1 MPGLVSTE
9 LDARLSFDIQATVDK
24 AKEIIS
30 LYEKYGVDKSRI
42 LIKIAATWEGI
53 KAAEILKK

>member
-1 MPGLVSTE
+1 M
-9 LDARLSFDIQATVDK
+9 
-24 AKEIIS
+24 
-30 LYEKYGVDKSRI
+30 YEKYGVEKSKV